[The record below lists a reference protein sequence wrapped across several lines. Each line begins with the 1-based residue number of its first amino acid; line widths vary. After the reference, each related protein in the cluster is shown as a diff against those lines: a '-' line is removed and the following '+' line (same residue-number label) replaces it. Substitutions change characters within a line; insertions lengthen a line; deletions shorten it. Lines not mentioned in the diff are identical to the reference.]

1 MFTLYFPEFIYSI
14 HSIFYVS
21 MLENI
26 TSNIFS
32 RQFNLPP
39 ALVTINSEIEY
50 EIVNHQSQISL
61 QVLLQSHLTGLWKY
75 KRQIWVVIYYWTH
88 LCSRTNIQLLCHI
101 SFIKFSLLPLSQ
113 SFILYYIC
121 FLSLFLFYLFSDC
134 SYSYLYFQF

>member
-1 MFTLYFPEFIYSI
+1 MFILYFPEFIYSI

-32 RQFNLPP
+32 RQFNLPSV
-39 ALVTINSEIEY
+39 LVTIDSEIEY
-50 EIVNHQSQISL
+50 EIVNHRSQMSL
-61 QVLLQSHLTGLWKY
+61 QVLLQSHLTRLWKY
-75 KRQIWVVIYYWTH
+75 KRQIWVVTYYLTH

-101 SFIKFSLLPLSQ
+101 FFINFSLLPLSW